1 MMFYAGKPLNHD
13 DMNLFDR
20 NIKDNST
27 IILVSRL
34 TGDIGIFTNK
44 LINNYSNMLIN
55 SSEIT
60 NFREVN

>member
-44 LINNYSNMLIN
+44 LINNYSNLLIN